1 MRCPR
6 PGRRTGRPV
15 RLGLAVLAI
24 VMATAA
30 CGIPTTGGPTAI
42 AKGDVPS
49 NLLNPA
55 SPTTATS
62 AVPPEAE
69 VPELIFLAAST
80 GTVAPVSRY
89 ITVPTTLNATLT
101 EVLGALLLGPTP
113 TESASGLQSFLS
125 GAKTQVTAKV
135 AGGIATVDFTS
146 NPIQVVGASET
157 LAIAQVVFTAT
168 QQPGVTGVV
177 FEIAGQLLDVPTAS
191 GAAVPGPVDRTSY
204 LPQAPVF

>member
-1 MRCPR
+1 MRRRPHR
-6 PGRRTGRPV
+6 PGRPG
-15 RLGLAVLAI
+15 RLGLAVLAV

-42 AKGDVPS
+42 PRGNVPFD
-49 NLLNPA
+49 LLSPA

-62 AVPPEAE
+62 TVPPDVA

-101 EVLGALLLGPTP
+101 ELLGALLAGPTP
-113 TESASGLQSFLS
+113 TESATGLESFLS
-125 GAKTQVTAKV
+125 GAKVKVTAKV
-135 AGGIATVDFTS
+135 VGGIATVNFS
-146 NPIQVVGASET
+146 ANPIQVVGASQT

-168 QQPGVTGVV
+168 AQPGVTGVA
-177 FEIAGQLLDVPTAS
+177 FQIAGVPLDVPTAS
-191 GAAVPGPVDRTSY
+191 GATVSGPVDRTSY
-204 LPQAPVF
+204 QPQAPVY